1 MAAVA
6 AMRAVA
12 SPTQASRSSTQP
24 SAAANSGLTRTSR
37 YTPAVTIVAAWMRAD
52 TGVGPAIA
60 SGSHTYSGNCADL
73 PAAPSISKST
83 MAEAVVEVTTE
94 VSAKMPV

>member
-1 MAAVA
+1 
-6 AMRAVA
+6 
-12 SPTQASRSSTQP
+12 
-24 SAAANSGLTRTSR
+24 
-37 YTPAVTIVAAWMRAD
+37 MRAD

-60 SGSHTYSGNCADL
+60 SGSHTYSGNCADF

-94 VSAKMPV
+94 VSAKISV